1 MAMNLER
8 ITENIVRIISIW
20 PSGISNIISL
30 IMAESLGDSLQISKN
45 GQESQKNERV
55 STLTTKNI
63 KESQSEWQIIG
74 MNGRERRKK
83 RNSFKRMPENFKQRW
98 GRGGACQQQKNG
110 MSDGSFAA
118 VKCAN
123 KAVKRRRS
131 EASLAS
137 PLN

>member
-98 GRGGACQQQKNG
+98 GRGG
-110 MSDGSFAA
+110 MSAA
-118 VKCAN
+118 KEWHVGRFICS
-123 KAVKRRRS
+123 S
-131 EASLAS
+131 EVCE
-137 PLN
+137 

>member
-1 MAMNLER
+1 MNVER
-8 ITENIVRIISIW
+8 SAIVSKECRR
-20 PSGISNIISL
+20 ISNRDG
-30 IMAESLGDSLQISKN
+30 E
-45 GQESQKNERV
+45 
-55 STLTTKNI
+55 
-63 KESQSEWQIIG
+63 
-74 MNGRERRKK
+74 
-83 RNSFKRMPENFKQRW
+83 
-98 GRGGACQQQKNG
+98 GGACQQQKNG